1 MTIYIKLNNNK
12 DLYYK
17 SFDTIPYIY
26 TDEIVMVQCRNLNI
40 TSIPY
45 YPNLEI
51 LDCSYNSIK
60 SLHNYKKLT
69 QLYCSNNRIT
79 RLPKLPNLIK
89 LICDFNPNIN
99 LRLHRHENLKF
110 LDCSNNN
117 LSSVP
122 IYFKLTNLI
131 CSNNNIS
138 FLSGYQDLQILD
150 CSNNNIIY
158 IEAFKNLTYL
168 DCSNNNLEEL
178 NEYPKLGILSCSYNR
193 LKELKA
199 YPLTQL
205 YCNNNLLT
213 KLDNLE
219 AYKNLNILSISRNQ
233 FTELPDITTL
243 PNLLLFMFADNP
255 VLHIP
260 DEIMTVINILE
271 AFNTPDDKK
280 PIINITDDEQNVHN
294 NSLQKSINNSIKN
307 IIKDKLDITFDE
319 MKFEII
325 TSVKLSK
332 QVKDLVEIFCKNNE
346 LHLLFNIN
354 YIDLLLSVWNI
365 IRKHKNKDDI
375 LEIFENEII
384 ESSDKCFTGK
394 FGRLINVL
402 NGFDERI
409 QIVID
414 EKTHIGN
421 VISNIQ
427 MKLEKE
433 ENYSVEKHKELSKI
447 KLIEDGINLEMIE
460 TWISYIQ

>member
-12 DLYYK
+12 ELFYK
-17 SFDTIPYIY
+17 TFDTIPYRYI
-26 TDEIVMVQCRNLNI
+26 DEITTIQCRNLNL

-60 SLHNYKKLT
+60 SFHNYPKLKE
-69 QLYCSNNRIT
+69 LYCSSNRIT
-79 RLPKLPNLIK
+79 KLPKLPNLKK
-89 LICDFNPNIN
+89 LICDFNHNIN
-99 LRLHRHENLKF
+99 LKLHHYENLKF

-117 LSSVP
+117 LSSIP

-138 FLSGYQDLQILD
+138 FLSGYQDLQLLD
-150 CSNNNIIY
+150 CSNNNVIFIGSF
-158 IEAFKNLTYL
+158 ENLKYL
-168 DCSNNNLEEL
+168 NCSNNNLEEL
-178 NEYPKLGILSCSYNR
+178 NEYPNLEVLQCSHNR

-199 YPLTQL
+199 YPLIQL
-205 YCNNNLLT
+205 YCGNNLLT

-243 PNLLLFMFADNP
+243 PNLILFMFADNP

-271 AFNTPDDKK
+271 AFNNVDGKK
-280 PIINITDDEQNVHN
+280 QIINIADDSQNVHDS
-294 NSLQKSINNSIKN
+294 SLQKSINNSIS
-307 IIKDKLDITFDE
+307 IIIQDKLDITFDE
-319 MKFEII
+319 MIFEIT

-332 QVKDLVEIFCKNNE
+332 QVKDTIELFCLNMDI
-346 LHLLFNIN
+346 HLLFNIT
-354 YIDLLLSVWNI
+354 YKDLLLNVWNI
-365 IRKHKNKDDI
+365 IRKHKNKDNI
-375 LEIFENEII
+375 LEIFEIEML
-384 ESSDKCFTGK
+384 ESSDKCFTGR

-414 EKTHIGN
+414 EKTHIAN
-421 VISNIQ
+421 IISNIQ

-433 ENYSVEKHKELSKI
+433 ENYTIEKHKELSKI

>member
-12 DLYYK
+12 ELYYK
-17 SFDTIPYIY
+17 SFDTIPYRYI
-26 TDEIVMVQCRNLNI
+26 DEITTIQCRNLNL

-45 YPNLEI
+45 YPNLEM

-60 SLHNYKKLT
+60 LFHNYPKLT
-69 QLYCSNNRIT
+69 ELFCSSNRIIK
-79 RLPKLPNLIK
+79 LPKLPNLIK

-122 IYFKLTNLI
+122 IYPKLTNLI
-131 CSNNNIS
+131 CCNNNIT
-138 FLSGYQDLQILD
+138 FMNGYQDLKILD

-158 IEAFKNLTYL
+158 IEGFKNLTYL
-168 DCSNNNLEEL
+168 NCSNNNLVEL
-178 NEYPKLGILSCSYNR
+178 NEYPNLEVLQCSHNR

-199 YPLTQL
+199 YPLIQL
-205 YCNNNLLT
+205 YCINNLLS

-219 AYKNLNILSISRNQ
+219 AYKNLNILSIGRNQ

-243 PNLLLFMFADNP
+243 PNLILFLYSGNP

-260 DEIMTVINILE
+260 DDIMLVINILE
-271 AFNTPDDKK
+271 AFNNPDDQKQ
-280 PIINITDDEQNVHN
+280 IINIVDDSQNVHN
-294 NSLQKSINNSIKN
+294 SSLQKSINNSIN
-307 IIKDKLDITFDE
+307 IIVRDKIDITLEE
-319 MKFEII
+319 MKFEI
-325 TSVKLSK
+325 TSCVKLSK
-332 QVKDLVEIFCKNNE
+332 QVKDLIDMFCENTEN
-346 LHLLFNIN
+346 HLLFNIT
-354 YIDLLLSVWNI
+354 YKDLLLSVWNI
-365 IRKHKNKDDI
+365 IRGHTNKDDI
-375 LEIFENEII
+375 LEIFEIEML
-384 ESSDKCFTGK
+384 ESSDKCFTGR

-402 NGFDERI
+402 NGFDDRI

-421 VISNIQ
+421 IISNIQ
-427 MKLEKE
+427 IKLEKE

-447 KLIEDGINLEMIE
+447 KLLEDGINLEMIE

>member
-1 MTIYIKLNNNK
+1 MTIYIKLNNNT

-17 SFDTIPYIY
+17 SFDTIPYRY

-271 AFNTPDDKK
+271 AFNNVDDKK
-280 PIINITDDEQNVHN
+280 PIINITDDQQNVHN
-294 NSLQKSINNSIKN
+294 NSLQKSINNSIQN

-319 MKFEII
+319 MKFEIT

-375 LEIFENEII
+375 LEIFEIEIL

>member
-12 DLYYK
+12 ELYYK
-17 SFDTIPYIY
+17 SFDTIPYRYI
-26 TDEIVMVQCRNLNI
+26 DEITTIQCRNLNL

-60 SLHNYKKLT
+60 SFHNYPKLT
-69 QLYCSNNRIT
+69 ELYCSSNRIIK
-79 RLPKLPNLIK
+79 LPKLPNLIK

-122 IYFKLTNLI
+122 IYPKLTNLI
-131 CSNNNIS
+131 CCNNNIT
-138 FLSGYQDLQILD
+138 FMNGYQDLKILD

-158 IEAFKNLTYL
+158 IEGFENLTYL
-168 DCSNNNLEEL
+168 NCSNNNLEEL
-178 NEYPKLGILSCSYNR
+178 NEYPNLEVLQCSHNR

-199 YPLTQL
+199 YPLIQL
-205 YCNNNLLT
+205 YCINNLLS

-219 AYKNLNILSISRNQ
+219 AYKNLNILLIERNQ

-243 PNLLLFMFADNP
+243 PNLILFLYSGNP

-260 DEIMTVINILE
+260 DDIMVVINILE
-271 AFNTPDDKK
+271 AFNNPKQ
-280 PIINITDDEQNVHN
+280 IINITDDSQNVHN
-294 NSLQKSINNSIKN
+294 SSLQKSINDSIN
-307 IIKDKLDITFDE
+307 IIIKDELDITLEE
-319 MKFEII
+319 MKFEI
-325 TSVKLSK
+325 TSCVKLSK
-332 QVKDLVEIFCKNNE
+332 QVKDLIDSFCENNE
-346 LHLLFNIN
+346 QHSLFNIN
-354 YIDLLLSVWNI
+354 YKDLLLSVWNI
-365 IRKHKNKDDI
+365 IRKHINKDDI
-375 LEIFENEII
+375 LEIFESEIL
-384 ESSDKCFTGK
+384 ESSDKCFTGR

-402 NGFDERI
+402 NGFDDRI

-427 MKLEKE
+427 IQLEKE
-433 ENYSVEKHKELSKI
+433 ENYSIEKHKELSKI